1 MCMAP
6 DDGCHEVPDAI
17 APIDIRF
24 VSLAPTRILISLS
37 VITNSAP
44 IFIEPIPC
52 LFSMPGMFPIAPGE
66 GLAPGVGMCISIF
79 CGDAPGD
86 AEGIGMFICIFCG
99 EAFGFGEA
107 EGICMPGIF

>member
-24 VSLAPTRILISLS
+24 VLLAPTRILISLS
-37 VITNSAP
+37 VITNSGP

-66 GLAPGVGMCISIF
+66 GLG
-79 CGDAPGD
+79 
-86 AEGIGMFICIFCG
+86 EGIGMFIGIG
-99 EAFGFGEA
+99 TDNEGFG
-107 EGICMPGIF
+107 IPGISVIGGVGAGEIGRAHV